1 MAGPLP
7 SSPFLLPPQA
17 VPDSSFTAAPFLP
30 APAEDL
36 LQAGTFNKEVEVII
50 GTNKDEGLD
59 SIITAWSDPDF
70 YSNLRDNWDTVGT
83 PRLLGLM
90 READVTAADVQKS
103 REILDFYV
111 GGLENITEANVQG
124 LIDMMTDSEMLYGVD
139 KTMGYLLE
147 QGVTVYQYILTHR

>member
-1 MAGPLP
+1 MAGPTP
-7 SSPFLLPPQA
+7 SSPCLLLHQA

-36 LQAGTFNKEVEVII
+36 LQAGHFNKEVEVII

-59 SIITAWSDPDF
+59 SIITAWSDPNF
-70 YSNLRDNWDTVGT
+70 YSNVRDNWDTLVP

-90 READVTAADVQKS
+90 RESDVTAEDVEKS
-103 REILDFYV
+103 HKILDFYV

-124 LIDMMTDSEMLYGVD
+124 LINMMTDSEMLYGVD
-139 KTMGYLLE
+139 KTVGYLME